1 MKSWARI
8 AFLTVVAAQL
18 VFLIGFIGI
27 RETALFTG
35 TEVVLQTVPVDPRSL
50 LQGDYAI
57 LDYEI
62 ATLPGYMETRG
73 IGETVYVELRRAG
86 RTFGQQADY
95 SVWPGNFDGEIFI
108 KGRIDDRGRLDF
120 GIGTYFVPEGTGRII
135 ERAQDVRVVVSV
147 DDDGNAV
154 IKDVLVDGSPS
165 TRIPS
170 DSPAPHSPASFL
182 PSTRVIPAKAG
193 TGEAI

>member
-1 MKSWARI
+1 MKPWARI

-27 RETALFTG
+27 REVALRDG

-62 ATLPGYMETRG
+62 ADLPVFLNQLSVGD
-73 IGETVYVELRRAG
+73 TVYVELVQEQDVWVASY
-86 RTFGQQADY
+86 Y
-95 SVWPGNFDGEIFI
+95 SEWLSDIEEETFI
-108 KGRIDDRGRLDF
+108 KGRVDRRGHLDF
-120 GIGTYFVPEGTGRII
+120 GIGTYFVPEGTGRVI
-135 ERAQDVRVVVSV
+135 ERAGDVKVVVNL

-154 IKDVLVDGSPS
+154 IKNVLVDGEPFDPNS
-165 TRIPS
+165 
-170 DSPAPHSPASFL
+170 
-182 PSTRVIPAKAG
+182 
-193 TGEAI
+193 EE

>member
-62 ATLPGYMETRG
+62 ADLPDYLHQLPVGD
-73 IGETVYVELRRAG
+73 TVYVELVRE
-86 RTFGQQADY
+86 QD
-95 SVWPGNFDGEIFI
+95 VWVASYHSDWLDDIEEKYLHQGPHQP
-108 KGRIDDRGRLDF
+108 KGAVLDF

-135 ERAQDVRVVVSV
+135 ERAGGR
-147 DDDGNAV
+147 
-154 IKDVLVDGSPS
+154 
-165 TRIPS
+165 
-170 DSPAPHSPASFL
+170 
-182 PSTRVIPAKAG
+182 AG
-193 TGEAI
+193 GRQH

>member
-62 ATLPGYMETRG
+62 ADLPNYLQQQQLSVGD
-73 IGETVYVELRRAG
+73 TVYVKLWRRSKEFGKLR
-86 RTFGQQADY
+86 
-95 SVWPGNFDGEIFI
+95 NI
-108 KGRIDDRGRLDF
+108 L
-120 GIGTYFVPEGTGRII
+120 
-135 ERAQDVRVVVSV
+135 
-147 DDDGNAV
+147 
-154 IKDVLVDGSPS
+154 
-165 TRIPS
+165 
-170 DSPAPHSPASFL
+170 
-182 PSTRVIPAKAG
+182 
-193 TGEAI
+193 